1 MNDDGVLAIVE
12 SDNGVMLM
20 VRSISGGG
28 EIQLKCIDGQE
39 WQCGRNNGR
48 ISLSRSPPLL
58 GHHRH

>member
-1 MNDDGVLAIVE
+1 MNDNGVLAMVE

-28 EIQLKCIDGQE
+28 EIQLKCFNGQE

-48 ISLSRSPPLL
+48 ISLSSSPPL
-58 GHHRH
+58 